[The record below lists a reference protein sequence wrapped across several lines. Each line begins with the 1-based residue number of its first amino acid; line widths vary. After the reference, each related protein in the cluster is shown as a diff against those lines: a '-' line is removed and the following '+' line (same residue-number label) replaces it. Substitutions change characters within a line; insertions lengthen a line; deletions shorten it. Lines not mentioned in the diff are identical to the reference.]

1 MEKRLT
7 IITVLLL
14 SALLSTFGQNNCPNA
29 DFSMNSF
36 ANWQGRTG
44 NCCPINMPTVGI
56 VAGRHTIM
64 TGAGT
69 DPVTGG
75 GLPVVCPGYTFS
87 ARLGN
92 NGTGAQAEGLSYTIN
107 VATDSSNALF
117 LYSYAVVLE
126 DPGHTPAQQ
135 PRFELQVRDAFGN
148 IIPCTF
154 YQVAAAAGIPGFQN
168 FGSVRWK
175 PWEQV
180 GVDLSPFAGT
190 TVTIEAR
197 TGDCSLSGHF
207 GYAYLVAECRPMRLD
222 VAYCRGAN
230 SASVTAP
237 AGFASYQWSDGSTAQ
252 VLNIPNPTPGQLVT
266 CTLTSASG
274 CLAYLQARINQTE
287 ITPAFADTSDC
298 NGVITFTDLSTVI
311 NGTNVAWEWDF
322 GDGTTSTAQSP
333 VHTYPAGGNYTVQVV
348 VESNQGCRDSVS
360 HPVYARQSPVAAFN
374 TPNVCSFDRTFNNT
388 SVANN
393 TFTSISWDFGNGTT
407 SNAVSPQV
415 NYTDPSVSG
424 LGWNYNVQLIVENQ
438 DNCAD
443 TAAQTITLWDTPL
456 AGYTFTADCNQGV
469 QFANTSAI
477 DDGTALAYNW
487 DFGDGNASGAVSP
500 SPVYAAG
507 GDYVVQLI
515 ATSANGCADTIQ
527 QNVHVRQ
534 SPVAAFNAPSACG
547 FDRIFTN
554 TSTPNN
560 SFNSFAWDFGNG
572 ATASTQNANYT
583 YPDPSV
589 SGLGWNYNVQL
600 IVENQD
606 NCFDTLVQA
615 ITLLDIPSAGYTFT
629 ANCDQSV
636 QFANTSSIDDGSAL
650 SYDWSFGDGNTSQ
663 LTSPFPVYAAGGT
676 YSVELIVNSATG
688 CADTVVQN
696 VYVRQSPV
704 ASFSAPSACGYNR
717 TFTNTSVANTSF
729 NSFAWDF
736 GDGNTAAT
744 SNANYTYADPVVS
757 GLGWNYTVQLIVE
770 NQDNCFDT
778 ATQNIVLWDV
788 PVSAF
793 QIPVQACVNQQVP
806 YTDAS
811 SVNNAIISSWAWD
824 FGDSNG
830 SALTSPV
837 HGYAAAGNYTVELI
851 VTDSNGCADTST
863 QSIPVYNNPV
873 AQFPIPAACG
883 INVQYS
889 DSSLLNGGAPLQT
902 WAWNFGDGNSSAT
915 QHPLHVYANTGVFNV
930 QLSVTNTNGCS
941 DTLLQSVTV
950 HELPVAG
957 FTFNPVCR
965 YQTVNFNNTSTT
977 SIDPITAYSWSMHD
991 GSTYATSGTAHTYNT
1006 DGSFPVT
1013 LVVTTAFGCTDT
1025 VTQNVTIYPLP
1036 VPQFNA
1042 AAVCEGRFTVFQ
1054 NSSSISSGSINAWEW
1069 QYGAAIPNGSSQNPQ
1084 VVYPAFGTY
1093 NVWLVATSN
1102 FGCEDS
1108 IMQQVIIHPNPTA
1121 SFTIDQMSGCSP
1133 LTVQFTSTSAVVAGN
1148 IATYDWDLGA
1158 DYSSDP
1164 NPTFVFGAGNY
1175 PITLI
1180 VTTDMGC
1187 RDTAVSAGSIIAH
1200 PTPHA
1205 HFDNNPGKA
1214 PLSSP
1219 FFQFTNMSNGYTGS
1233 QWYFGDGN
1241 SSTQTHP
1248 GHLYVPDGPGEYDVT
1263 LIVNNQFGCLDSTQE
1278 RVYIYGDHI
1287 IYIPN
1292 TATVNNDGINES
1304 FIIVGI
1310 GIVDAELLVFDRW
1323 GEKVGHVKG
1332 WQTDKL
1338 TWNCT
1343 DRSGNSLKQD
1353 TYSYKLIY
1361 KAESGK
1367 TYDRMGHVNILH

>member
-1 MEKRLT
+1 
-7 IITVLLL
+7 
-14 SALLSTFGQNNCPNA
+14 
-29 DFSMNSF
+29 MNSF

-44 NCCPINMPTVGI
+44 SCCPINLPTAGI

-75 GLPVVCPGYTFS
+75 GLPVVCPGYAFS

-92 NGTGAQAEGLSYTIN
+92 NGTGAQAEGLSYSIN

-135 PRFELQVRDAFGN
+135 PRFELQVRDGFGN

-154 YQVAAAAGIPGFQN
+154 YQVAAAAGIPGFQS
-168 FGSVRWK
+168 FGGVRWK

-180 GVDLSPFAGT
+180 GVDLSPFIGQ

-197 TGDCSLSGHF
+197 TGDCSQSGHF
-207 GYAYLVAECRPMRLD
+207 GYAYIVAECRPMKLD
-222 VAYCRGAN
+222 VTYCRGAN
-230 SASVTAP
+230 SANVAAP
-237 AGFASYQWSDGSTAQ
+237 PGFASYQWSTGATSQ
-252 VLNIPNPTPGQLVT
+252 QINIPNPIPNQIVS

-274 CLAYLQARINQTE
+274 CLAYLEARINQTE
-287 ITPAFADTSDC
+287 ITPQFAATSDC
-298 NGVITFTDLSTVI
+298 NGQVTFTDLSTVI
-311 NGTNVAWEWDF
+311 NGSNVAWTWDF
-322 GDGTTSTAQSP
+322 GDGTSASAQSP
-333 VHTYPAGGNYTVQVV
+333 IHTYPAGGNYNVEIV
-348 VESNQGCRDSVS
+348 VESNQGCRDSITQQIYV
-360 HPVYARQSPVAAFN
+360 RQSPVAAFN

-393 TFTSISWDFGNGTT
+393 TFTSFAWTFGNGASSTAQ
-407 SNAVSPQV
+407 NPQ
-415 NYTDPSVSG
+415 YTYADPSVSG

-438 DNCAD
+438 DNCFD
-443 TAAQTITLWDTPL
+443 TATQNITLWDIPV
-456 AGYTFTADCNQGV
+456 AGYNFTANCDQSV
-469 QFANTSAI
+469 QFTNTSTI
-477 DDGTALAYNW
+477 DDGTALSYDW
-487 DFGDGNASGAVSP
+487 DFGDGNGATAASP
-500 SPVYAAG
+500 TPVYGAG
-507 GDYVVQLI
+507 GDYVVELI
-515 ATSANGCADTIQ
+515 VSSATGCADTIQ

-534 SPVAAFNAPSACG
+534 SPVASFTAPSACG
-547 FDRIFTN
+547 FDRVFTN
-554 TSTPNN
+554 TSAANTN
-560 SFNSFAWDFGNG
+560 FNSFAWDFGNG
-572 ATASTQNANYT
+572 ASASTQNVNYT

-606 NCFDTLVQA
+606 NCFDTAIQA
-615 ITLLDIPSAGYTFT
+615 ITLWDIPVAAYNFT

-636 QFANTSSIDDGSAL
+636 QFANTSTIDDGTAL
-650 SYDWSFGDGNTSQ
+650 SYDWDFGDGNGATAA
-663 LTSPFPVYAAGGT
+663 SPTPVYAAGGDYT
-676 YSVELIVNSATG
+676 VELIATSATG
-688 CADTVVQN
+688 CADTVSQSVH
-696 VYVRQSPV
+696 VRQSPL
-704 ASFSAPSACGYNR
+704 ASFTAPSVCGYDR
-717 TFTNTSVANTSF
+717 VFTNTSVANTSF

-736 GDGNTAAT
+736 GDGNSATTA
-744 SNANYTYADPVVS
+744 NASYTYGDPVTT

-778 ATQNIVLWDV
+778 ASQNIVLWDI
-788 PVSAF
+788 PVAAF
-793 QIPVQACVNQQVP
+793 QIPVQACVNEQVL
-806 YTDAS
+806 YNDGS
-811 SVNNAIISSWAWD
+811 SVNNANITNWDWD
-824 FGDSNG
+824 FGDGNG
-830 SALTSPV
+830 DAVASPV
-837 HGYAAAGNYTVELI
+837 HGYAAAGTYTVELI
-851 VTDSNGCADTST
+851 VTDNNGCADTTSQT
-863 QSIPVYNNPV
+863 IPVFNNPV

-883 INVQYS
+883 INVQFM
-889 DSSLLNGGAPLQT
+889 DSSLTNGGSAIQT
-902 WAWNFGDGNSSAT
+902 WGWTFGDGNGSPV
-915 QHPLHVYANTGVFNV
+915 QNPLHTYGNTGVFNV
-930 QLSVTNTNGCS
+930 GLGVTNADGCS
-941 DTLLQSVTV
+941 DSIEQAVTV

-965 YQTVNFNNTSTT
+965 YQTVSFTNTSTT
-977 SIDPITAYSWSMHD
+977 ALDPITVNNWSMHD
-991 GSTYATSGTAHTYNT
+991 GTTYGTASTTHPYNT

-1013 LVVTTAFGCTDT
+1013 LIVTTAFGCSDT
-1025 VTQNVTIYPLP
+1025 VTQNVTIHPLP
-1036 VPQFNA
+1036 QPDFSA
-1042 AAVCEGRFTVFQ
+1042 AAVCQNNFTVFQ
-1054 NSSSISSGSINAWEW
+1054 NNSSITSGSINAWEW
-1069 QYGAAIPNGSSQNPQ
+1069 QFGAAIPNSTSQTPQ
-1084 VVYPAFGTY
+1084 VIYPNYGTY

-1108 IMQQVIIHPNPTA
+1108 IMHAVTVHPNPSA

-1133 LTVQFTSTSAVVAGN
+1133 LAVQFTTTSTIVAGN
-1148 IATYDWDLGA
+1148 IVDYDWDLGA
-1158 DYSSDP
+1158 DFSSDP
-1164 NPTFVFGAGNY
+1164 NPGIIYGAGTY

-1187 RDTAVSAGSIIAH
+1187 KDTATSVGSIVAF
-1200 PTPHA
+1200 PTPVA

-1219 FFQFTNMSNGYTGS
+1219 FFQFTNMSDGYTGS

-1241 SSTQTHP
+1241 GSTATHP
-1248 GHLYVPDGPGEYDVT
+1248 GHLYQPEGATEYDVT
-1263 LIVNNQFGCLDSTQE
+1263 LVVSNQYGCLDSTQE

-1304 FIIVGI
+1304 FLITGI

-1332 WQTDKL
+1332 WQTDRL

-1353 TYSYKLIY
+1353 TYSYKLFY